1 MERSMTEQEILK
13 IFKDAGALLEGHFK
27 LRSGLHSNRF
37 FQAALLLQNPGTAE
51 IVCSELAGKFKD
63 AEISAVISP
72 AVGGL
77 IVGHEVARA
86 LGVRAIFADKEN
98 DDLILKRGFK
108 IGKNE
113 RILVAEDVITRGGRV
128 QQTVDLVRE
137 LGGVVAGIAVI
148 VDRSQGNAA
157 FDVPHKSLV
166 QLELETFQPENCPLC
181 ADNIPVERPGSK

>member
-1 MERSMTEQEILK
+1 MTEQEILQ

-37 FQAALLLQNPGTAE
+37 FQAALLLQEPKTAE
-51 IVCSELAGKFKD
+51 VVCSELAQKFKD
-63 AEISAVISP
+63 SQISAVISP

-98 DDLILKRGFK
+98 DNLILKRGFK

-113 RILVAEDVITRGGRV
+113 KILVAEDVITRGGRV

-137 LGGVVAGIAVI
+137 LGGEVAGIAVI
-148 VDRSQGNAA
+148 VDRSGGNAS
-157 FDVPHKSLV
+157 FDIAHKSLI
-166 QLELETFQPENCPLC
+166 QLELETFEPEACPLC
-181 ADNIPVERPGSK
+181 AENIPVERPGSK